1 MNIYR
6 KKNWIW
12 NYNEKSF
19 VNSSVN
25 WKPVC
30 QGFWG
35 IPGGTV
41 VKNTPAMHETQV

>member
-6 KKNWIW
+6 KKHWIW

-30 QGFWG
+30 
-35 IPGGTV
+35 
-41 VKNTPAMHETQV
+41 